1 MHGVAACSV
10 APLDPN
16 AVDGWESLITNRR
29 SVNLIFMAG
38 YANEWMNWN
47 EPSISNKGS
56 TRTKKCKEC
65 KGGAGRAS
73 RTVSGFQRL
82 ENELRW
88 LVARF

>member
-56 TRTKKCKEC
+56 NTIVQALKNARNAR
-65 KGGAGRAS
+65 GGQEGRA
-73 RTVSGFQRL
+73 
-82 ENELRW
+82 
-88 LVARF
+88 ARFQDFSD